1 MNFLIYPALRS
12 SELAQV
18 QALSSELEIVNALTE
33 EDALAAIPQAV
44 GMYGDLTPAL
54 LERAE
59 NLRWLQ
65 TPVAGLEHYMF
76 PALAE
81 SGIVVSNM
89 AKIYG
94 DMIADH
100 AFCFILM
107 FARGIHLYMRR
118 QIKGVWQ
125 KGTPVHHLG
134 DCTLGVIGLGGIG
147 AELARRG
154 KAHDMHVI
162 AVDARAGDTP
172 GRDLELDALWP
183 QERLHDL
190 LDESDF
196 VVSCVPQ
203 TPETVGLIGAEELAR
218 MKPTAYL
225 INISRGVVVKL
236 DALVDAL
243 EAGGVAGAAL
253 DVYEQEP
260 LPADHPLWQMENV
273 ILTPHVAADNPH
285 VPQRRIDTLCGN
297 LRRYLNGEPLRNV
310 VDKARLF

>member
-1 MNFLIYPALRS
+1 MNFLIYPPLTPE
-12 SELAQV
+12 ELAQL
-18 QALSSELEIVNALTE
+18 QAVSPELEIVNALTE

-59 NLRWLQ
+59 SLRWLQ

-76 PALAE
+76 PALANSE
-81 SGIVVSNM
+81 IVVTNM

-107 FARGIHLYMRR
+107 FARGLHLYMRR
-118 QIKGVWQ
+118 QIQGVWR

-147 AELARRG
+147 SELARRG
-154 KAHDMHVI
+154 KAHDMRVI
-162 AVDARAGDTP
+162 AVDPRPDETP
-172 GRDLELDALWP
+172 GRSPDLDALWP
-183 QERLHDL
+183 QDRLHDL
-190 LDESDF
+190 LAQADF
-196 VVSCVPQ
+196 AVSCVPQ
-203 TPETVGLIGAEELAR
+203 TPETVGLIGAAELAQ

-225 INISRGVVVKL
+225 VNVSRGVVVKL
-236 DALVDAL
+236 DALVEAL
-243 EAGGVAGAAL
+243 ETRRIAGAAL
-253 DVYEQEP
+253 DVYETEP
-260 LPADHPLWQMENV
+260 LPVSHPLWRMDNV

-285 VPQRRIDTLCGN
+285 VPQRRIDTLRHN
-297 LRRYLNGEPLRNV
+297 LRRYLNGEPPRNI
-310 VDKARLF
+310 VDKKRLF

>member
-1 MNFLIYPALRS
+1 MNFLIYPALTA

-18 QALSSELEIVNALTE
+18 QALSSDLEIVNALTE

-54 LERAE
+54 LARAE

-65 TPVAGLEHYMF
+65 TPIAGLEHYMF
-76 PALAE
+76 PELAA
-81 SGIVVSNM
+81 SDIVVSNM

-107 FARGIHLYMRR
+107 FARGIHFYMRR
-118 QIKGVWQ
+118 QIKGIWR
-125 KGTPVHHLG
+125 KGTPVRHLG

-154 KAHDMHVI
+154 KAHDMRVI
-162 AVDARAGDTP
+162 AVDARPDATS
-172 GRDLELDALWP
+172 GRQLELDALWP
-183 QERLHDL
+183 RERLHDL
-190 LDESDF
+190 LAESDF
-196 VVSCVPQ
+196 AVSCVPQ
-203 TPETVGLIGAEELAR
+203 TPETVGLIGAEALAQ

-236 DALVDAL
+236 DALVEAL
-243 EAGGVAGAAL
+243 ESRRIAGAAL
-253 DVYEQEP
+253 DVYEREP
-260 LPADHPLWQMENV
+260 LPADHPLWRMENV

-285 VPQRRIDTLCGN
+285 VPQRRIDTLCDN
-297 LRRYLNGEPLRNV
+297 LRRHLNGEPLRNI
-310 VDKARLF
+310 VDKKRWF

>member
-1 MNFLIYPALRS
+1 MNFLIFPGVDSPAIWRRCRRFPP
-12 SELAQV
+12 
-18 QALSSELEIVNALTE
+18 ELEIVNALTE

-65 TPVAGLEHYMF
+65 TPIAGLEHYMF

-118 QIKGVWQ
+118 QVRGVWQ

-147 AELARRG
+147 VGAGPAR
-154 KAHDMHVI
+154 
-162 AVDARAGDTP
+162 
-172 GRDLELDALWP
+172 
-183 QERLHDL
+183 Q
-190 LDESDF
+190 
-196 VVSCVPQ
+196 
-203 TPETVGLIGAEELAR
+203 GA
-218 MKPTAYL
+218 
-225 INISRGVVVKL
+225 
-236 DALVDAL
+236 
-243 EAGGVAGAAL
+243 
-253 DVYEQEP
+253 
-260 LPADHPLWQMENV
+260 
-273 ILTPHVAADNPH
+273 
-285 VPQRRIDTLCGN
+285 
-297 LRRYLNGEPLRNV
+297 
-310 VDKARLF
+310 

>member
-1 MNFLIYPALRS
+1 MNFLIYPALTA

-18 QALSSELEIVNALTE
+18 QALSSDLEIVNALTE

-54 LERAE
+54 LARAE
-59 NLRWLQ
+59 NLLWLQ

-76 PALAE
+76 PELAA
-81 SGIVVSNM
+81 SDIVVSNM

-107 FARGIHLYMRR
+107 FARGIHFYMRR
-118 QIKGVWQ
+118 QIKGVWR

-154 KAHDMHVI
+154 KAHDMRVI
-162 AVDARAGDTP
+162 AVDAHPDETP
-172 GRDLELDALWP
+172 GRQLELDALWP
-183 QERLHDL
+183 QDRLHDL
-190 LDESDF
+190 MAESDF
-196 VVSCVPQ
+196 AVSCVPQ
-203 TPETVGLIGAEELAR
+203 TPETVGLIGADELAR

-243 EAGGVAGAAL
+243 ESRRIAGAAL

-260 LPADHPLWQMENV
+260 LPAVHPLWRMENV

-297 LRRYLNGEPLRNV
+297 LRRYLNGEPLRNI
-310 VDKARLF
+310 VDKEKLF

>member
-1 MNFLIYPALRS
+1 MNFLIYPALTA

-18 QALSSELEIVNALTE
+18 QALSSDLEIVNALTE

-54 LERAE
+54 LARAE

-76 PALAE
+76 PELAA
-81 SGIVVSNM
+81 SDIVVSNM

-107 FARGIHLYMRR
+107 FARGIHFYMRR
-118 QIKGVWQ
+118 QIKGVWR

-154 KAHDMHVI
+154 KAHDMRVI
-162 AVDARAGDTP
+162 AVDARPDATP
-172 GRDLELDALWP
+172 GRHLELDALWP

-190 LDESDF
+190 LAESDF
-196 VVSCVPQ
+196 AVSCVPQ
-203 TPETVGLIGAEELAR
+203 TPETVGMIGAEELAR

-243 EAGGVAGAAL
+243 ESRRIAGAAL

-260 LPADHPLWQMENV
+260 LPAGHPLWRMENV

-297 LRRYLNGEPLRNV
+297 LRRYLNGEPLRNI
-310 VDKARLF
+310 VDKESLF